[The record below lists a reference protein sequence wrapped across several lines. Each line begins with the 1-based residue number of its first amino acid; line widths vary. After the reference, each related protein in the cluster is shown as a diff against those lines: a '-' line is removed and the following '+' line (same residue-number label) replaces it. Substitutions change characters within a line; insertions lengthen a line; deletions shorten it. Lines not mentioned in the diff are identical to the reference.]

1 MEIVIDI
8 GGNITGI
15 IIGGFAFLLFLAL
28 LKAGDGKD
36 KKK

>member
-28 LKAGDGKD
+28 LKAGDERKT
-36 KKK
+36 K